1 MIIKSTP
8 PKRNFFMEVKNE
20 EQKIT
25 PVKIKRIKSEDYTT
39 DALVDEDDIT
49 DDDFEIDDEA
59 EDYTGEELDDGD
71 FEIDDEAEDYTDEEL
86 DNEESNDGGDEEANQ
101 DDTDGE
107 QPEENS
113 DKEATTV
120 ETEDEV
126 DQELEDGPTDYSGDS
141 ESGDVSDENQ
151 GAENPPPEEPVDNPV
166 EHLRKYNLYKE
177 LGNIFS
183 VVKNMISRLENTSK
197 DTIEGNLVI
206 NSVLDKLRTIEELIY
221 QYLVIKFRTN
231 TYIQS
236 LYFYETIVASVNMTL
251 KLMENNKDY
260 IK

>member
-59 EDYTGEELDDGD
+59 EDYTDAELDDGD

-107 QPEENS
+107 QPEEN
-113 DKEATTV
+113 
-120 ETEDEV
+120 
-126 DQELEDGPTDYSGDS
+126 
-141 ESGDVSDENQ
+141 
-151 GAENPPPEEPVDNPV
+151 
-166 EHLRKYNLYKE
+166 
-177 LGNIFS
+177 
-183 VVKNMISRLENTSK
+183 
-197 DTIEGNLVI
+197 
-206 NSVLDKLRTIEELIY
+206 
-221 QYLVIKFRTN
+221 
-231 TYIQS
+231 
-236 LYFYETIVASVNMTL
+236 
-251 KLMENNKDY
+251 
-260 IK
+260 

>member
-25 PVKIKRIKSEDYTT
+25 PVKIKRTKSEDYTT
-39 DALVDEDDIT
+39 DALVDEDDIS
-49 DDDFEIDDEA
+49 DEDFEIDDEA
-59 EDYTGEELDDGD
+59 DDYTDEELDDSD
-71 FEIDDEAEDYTDEEL
+71 FEIDDEAEDYTDDQ
-86 DNEESNDGGDEEANQ
+86 DNEDTADGGNEEDTQ
-101 DDTDGE
+101 TDTDTTD
-107 QPEENS
+107 ENP
-113 DKEATTV
+113 DDNATTV
-120 ETEDEV
+120 ENEDDL
-126 DQELEDGPTDYSGDS
+126 DQELEDGPTDYSGEDS
-141 ESGDVSDENQ
+141 GENTQTDNQ
-151 GAENPPPEEPVDNPV
+151 GVENPPEDETIDNPV

>member
-25 PVKIKRIKSEDYTT
+25 PVKIKRTKSEDYTT
-39 DALVDEDDIT
+39 DALVDEDDIS
-49 DDDFEIDDEA
+49 DE
-59 EDYTGEELDDGD
+59 D
-71 FEIDDEAEDYTDEEL
+71 FEIDDEAEDYTDDEL
-86 DNEESNDGGDEEANQ
+86 DDSDFEIDDEAEDYTDDQDNEDTADGGDEEDTQ
-101 DDTDGE
+101 TDTDTTD
-107 QPEENS
+107 ENP
-113 DKEATTV
+113 DDNATTV
-120 ETEDEV
+120 ENEDDL
-126 DQELEDGPTDYSGDS
+126 DQELEDGPTDYSGEDS
-141 ESGDVSDENQ
+141 GENTQTDNQ
-151 GAENPPPEEPVDNPV
+151 GAENPPEDETIDNPV

-206 NSVLDKLRTIEELIY
+206 NSVLDKLRTLEELIY